1 LLVESDSDL
10 RPVKTS
16 VDLAL
21 ADACLGGKPVATS
34 TNVEMASQLL
44 GNNLHGSVSV
54 ASSVDAYSSA
64 MPLMPL
70 PLPSEAHRQ

>member
-10 RPVKTS
+10 RRVKTP

-21 ADACLGGKPVATS
+21 IGAGLGGKPVATS
-34 TNVEMASQLL
+34 TKVEMASQLL

-64 MPLMPL
+64 MPLTPPPL
-70 PLPSEAHRQ
+70 PP